1 MRSAKNQ
8 RNRGNSSWKP
18 SRSKTEAALCRV
30 LIRSIV
36 STSLQEGQWKTSSSG
51 STPSFGIVRTSSIA
65 SPQERHANVGGLSGI
80 IGGERS
86 ITGLEGVCF
95 GMRDSLKQAGVLPNS
110 QPPTPGTGPLSV
122 MKYT

>member
-1 MRSAKNQ
+1 
-8 RNRGNSSWKP
+8 
-18 SRSKTEAALCRV
+18 
-30 LIRSIV
+30 
-36 STSLQEGQWKTSSSG
+36 LQEGQWKTCSSG

-65 SPQERHANVGGLSGI
+65 SPQERHANVGGLSGT

-86 ITGLEGVCF
+86 ITGLEGVF